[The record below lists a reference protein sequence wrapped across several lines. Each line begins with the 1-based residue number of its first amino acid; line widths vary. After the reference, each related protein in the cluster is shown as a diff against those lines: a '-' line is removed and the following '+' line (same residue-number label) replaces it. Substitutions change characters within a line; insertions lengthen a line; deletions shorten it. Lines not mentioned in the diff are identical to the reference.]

1 MKKVWI
7 WISCILL
14 LIAIAVTATLV
25 VTVYLP
31 AREQAGYEALIE
43 RGFEY
48 KGNQENAANDY
59 AVPVSMLELISTPE
73 KYYGKLVRVMGVG
86 CVDLSHPD
94 DHVYELYLSKE
105 DYLYWTW
112 NSLKMEWGPR
122 AMSNIEAEAYNGKYV
137 IVEGFFEKTQHP
149 GYFGAITE
157 VSRYDLARSETEW
170 NTGPAGSH
178 GGGE

>member
-31 AREQAGYEALIE
+31 AREQAEYEAFIE
-43 RGFEY
+43 RGY
-48 KGNQENAANDY
+48 AHTGNQKNAINQHAEF
-59 AVPVSMLELISTPE
+59 VSMLELVSTPE
-73 KYYGKLVRVMGVG
+73 KYYGKLVCVVGVG
-86 CVDLSHPD
+86 CVDTSHPD
-94 DHVYELYLSKE
+94 DHVYALYLSKE
-105 DYLYWTW
+105 DYLNWTW
-112 NSLKMEWGPR
+112 NALEMKWGPR
-122 AMSNIEAEAYNGKYV
+122 AMSNLEAGAYNGKYV
-137 IVEGFFEKTQHP
+137 IVQGFFEKTEHP